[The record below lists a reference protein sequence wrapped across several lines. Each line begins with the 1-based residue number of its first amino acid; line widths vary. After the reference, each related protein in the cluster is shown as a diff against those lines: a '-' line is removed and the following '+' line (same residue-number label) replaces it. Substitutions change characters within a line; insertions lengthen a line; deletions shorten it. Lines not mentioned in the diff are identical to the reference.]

1 MTDVHDRLV
10 RCFATVLPTLD
21 PAQIPAAVLGEAPGW
36 DSLATINLMLVIE
49 EEFGVQLSLDELPDL
64 TSFARIKAHLEK
76 EAAA

>member
-1 MTDVHDRLV
+1 MPDVHDRLV
-10 RCFATVLPTLD
+10 RCFATVLPALD
-21 PAQIPAAVLGEAPGW
+21 PAQIATAVLGEAPGW